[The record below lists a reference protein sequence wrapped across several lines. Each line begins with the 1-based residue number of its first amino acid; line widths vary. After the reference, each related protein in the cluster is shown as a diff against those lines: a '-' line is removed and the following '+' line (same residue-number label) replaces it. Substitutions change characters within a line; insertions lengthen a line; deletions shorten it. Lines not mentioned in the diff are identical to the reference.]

1 MKAEKQIRKRK
12 SEVWGGRQTDSA
24 EGGLYIY
31 ALVSKEPGEKEAQLN
46 RNLCPAISHCSSDA
60 SNR

>member
-1 MKAEKQIRKRK
+1 MKAEKQIREKK
-12 SEVWGGRQTDSA
+12 SEGWGGKTDSA